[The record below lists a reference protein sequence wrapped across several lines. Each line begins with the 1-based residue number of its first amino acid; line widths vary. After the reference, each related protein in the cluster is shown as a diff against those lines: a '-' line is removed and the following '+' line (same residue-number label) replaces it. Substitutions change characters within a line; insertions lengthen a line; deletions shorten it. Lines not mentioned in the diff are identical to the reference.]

1 MVVLKNLRILL
12 FFLLMFSILIGC
24 NQDSKKINIEDTFPW
39 CIVAYDSLDRTP
51 SERIEMMKDIG
62 FTKYAYDWRD
72 KHLSDSKNELIL
84 VQKNNIEIISVWIWL
99 NPKRDSVN
107 KLSLSNEKMFSIV
120 KELKLETTIWV
131 GLSESYFKET
141 NHQESLAKATEII
154 RFVAEKANTMNC
166 KIALYNHKGWFGNP
180 LNQIE
185 IIKALPNHDLSIVYN
200 FHHGHADMENFKELA
215 PKMIPYL
222 SAVNLN
228 GMEKDGEKILPIGE
242 GDYEKEMINSL
253 KDAGFSGP
261 WGILGHVGEQDV
273 EIVLKKNI
281 EGLMSLQ
288 K

>member
-1 MVVLKNLRILL
+1 MVVLKNLRILTL
-12 FFLLMFSILIGC
+12 FFLLFSILIGC
-24 NQDSKKINIEDTFPW
+24 GQNSKKITIEDTFPW

-51 SERIEMMKDIG
+51 SERIEMMKEFG

-72 KHLSDSKNELIL
+72 KHLPES
-84 VQKNNIEIISVWIWL
+84 KNNIEIISVWTWL
-99 NPKRDSVN
+99 NAKRDSVN

-228 GMEKDGEKILPIGE
+228 GMQKDGKKILPIGE
-242 GDYEKEMINSL
+242 GDYEKEMINEL
-253 KDAGFSGP
+253 INAGFKGP
-261 WGILGHVGEQDV
+261 WGILGHVDEQDV
-273 EIVLKKNI
+273 KIVIKKNI
-281 EGLMSLQ
+281 EGLISVQ

>member
-141 NHQESLAKATEII
+141 NHQESLANATEII
-154 RFVAEKANTMNC
+154 RFVAEKADSINC

-185 IIKALPNHDLSIVYN
+185 IINELPNQDLSIVYN

>member
-24 NQDSKKINIEDTFPW
+24 GQNSKKITIEDTFPW

-51 SERIEMMKDIG
+51 SERIEMMKEFG

-72 KHLSDSKNELIL
+72 KHLPESKNELIL
-84 VQKNNIEIISVWIWL
+84 AQKNNIEIISVWTWL
-99 NPKRDSVN
+99 NAKRDSVN

-228 GMEKDGEKILPIGE
+228 GMQKDGKKILPIGE
-242 GDYEKEMINSL
+242 GDYEKEMINEL
-253 KDAGFSGP
+253 INAGFKGP
-261 WGILGHVGEQDV
+261 WGILGHVDEQDV
-273 EIVLKKNI
+273 KIVIKKNI
-281 EGLMSLQ
+281 EGLISVQ